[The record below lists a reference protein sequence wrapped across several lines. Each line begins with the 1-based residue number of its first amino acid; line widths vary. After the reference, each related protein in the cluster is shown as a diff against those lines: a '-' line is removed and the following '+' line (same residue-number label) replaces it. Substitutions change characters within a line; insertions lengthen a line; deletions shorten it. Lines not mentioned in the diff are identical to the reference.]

1 MTNQEQPAP
10 ATQPEAAVPSPSV
23 EEARAYL
30 LTMESGGQS
39 NPRIIDEINQR
50 VRAKYVDPFEAA
62 VRREEQQRWGG
73 VDWQKARGDAI
84 ERTLASALAR
94 AATANVALRAVTIG
108 GIDSRR
114 PLTSEGYE
122 NIINGLREVARAALD
137 CSTQGGQ

>member
-1 MTNQEQPAP
+1 MTNQEQP

-84 ERTLASALAR
+84 ERTLASALTR
-94 AATANVALRAVTIG
+94 AEQAEALLDAYLNPPPAASGTP
-108 GIDSRR
+108 DSAG
-114 PLTSEGYE
+114 T
-122 NIINGLREVARAALD
+122 ALD
-137 CSTQGGQ
+137 RSTQGGQ